1 MIEDINCGQLFQ
13 RRSDW
18 QEKAFNELKEDLT
31 ATKDNR
37 FLKYQDENE
46 TYLVMIC
53 GKSQIGKST
62 LILKMIGI
70 RDENFNDV
78 YDTLR
83 AGSPQGNSST
93 VTAIIYAKSATD
105 KYALAFAKL
114 DEPMPEKKYYD
125 AKEMARALQQ
135 VRQDVESGQRT
146 STDEILFI
154 DIPRSFFMEES
165 AVGSIRIIDMPGVQS
180 ANDRERPHVENLM
193 NAYLPFSQVCI
204 VACNAADIQSLG
216 SMELPGKVSWQN
228 RPERFIV
235 VSTGSY
241 SAENIRSYFRTKRA
255 AREKDFHEYIDEIY
269 ARTLKN
275 VLGENTQMELFPV
288 DLGQSLDTMQKSLDE
303 EDAAEVKET
312 VESTLQ
318 ALRTS
323 ITAREGQRFRAAIE
337 DLKSRVDSYESDR
350 LEETERK
357 IREKEGEIRRADV
370 RFRKARDDCK
380 ELEKDDMISTLDRK
394 IKQLEWAKSQLED
407 QTANFRSAGDK
418 LNSIA
423 EDTINQEQLYRD
435 KSDGRYL
442 KDQRCSEK
450 EALADRKVLAAVL
463 RGLKEEVDL
472 YWKTVCETFAQAELA
487 EPAKT
492 DLPILD
498 ILEQS
503 RETYY
508 PKYYPGGFFLKVK
521 CTDLE
526 RFNCEMA
533 VNVQEMLQSGCC
545 NKWCDEIETELSN
558 LKNQKREQMNLYNKK
573 KSIRDKSL
581 NEQIAPKMQ
590 LEALKKQKAAIE
602 MIRQEDSK
610 RLARYLKVAQRHY
623 LQQRDEIVAQ
633 MEQSVSGEEKM
644 KLFLLL
650 ALTEQDF
657 ENLRRT
663 SDGHKS

>member
-1 MIEDINCGQLFQ
+1 
-13 RRSDW
+13 
-18 QEKAFNELKEDLT
+18 
-31 ATKDNR
+31 
-37 FLKYQDENE
+37 
-46 TYLVMIC
+46 
-53 GKSQIGKST
+53 
-62 LILKMIGI
+62 
-70 RDENFNDV
+70 
-78 YDTLR
+78 
-83 AGSPQGNSST
+83 
-93 VTAIIYAKSATD
+93 
-105 KYALAFAKL
+105 
-114 DEPMPEKKYYD
+114 
-125 AKEMARALQQ
+125 
-135 VRQDVESGQRT
+135 
-146 STDEILFI
+146 
-154 DIPRSFFMEES
+154 
-165 AVGSIRIIDMPGVQS
+165 
-180 ANDRERPHVENLM
+180 
-193 NAYLPFSQVCI
+193 
-204 VACNAADIQSLG
+204 
-216 SMELPGKVSWQN
+216 
-228 RPERFIV
+228 
-235 VSTGSY
+235 
-241 SAENIRSYFRTKRA
+241 
-255 AREKDFHEYIDEIY
+255 
-269 ARTLKN
+269 
-275 VLGENTQMELFPV
+275 
-288 DLGQSLDTMQKSLDE
+288 MQKSLDE

-323 ITAREGQRFRAAIE
+323 ITAREGQRFRAAVE
-337 DLKSRVDSYESDR
+337 DLKSRVASYESDR

-357 IREKEGEIRRADV
+357 IGEKEGEIRRADE

-394 IKQLEWAKSQLED
+394 IKKLEWAKSQLED

-435 KSDGRYL
+435 KSDERYL

-492 DLPILD
+492 DLPILE

-503 RETYY
+503 RRTYY
-508 PKYYPGGFFLKVK
+508 PKYYPGGIFLKVK

-533 VNVQEMLQSGCC
+533 VNAQKMLQSGCC
-545 NKWCDEIETELSN
+545 DKWCAEIETELSN
-558 LKNQKREQMNLYNKK
+558 LKNLKREQMNLYNKK

-581 NEQIAPKMQ
+581 DEQIAPKMQ

-610 RLARYLKVAQRHY
+610 RLERYLKVAQRHY